1 MYFLKLKRKIK
12 SIGNNTSIITKKFL
26 RSLSSY
32 FFKVL
37 GIKFFGRSSLY
48 IETSGK
54 CNLACQFCAYSIK
67 EVPQKVITI
76 DQFISQVNQTLNMGI
91 YDFGLTPTTGEIFL
105 DQTIEEKLIYL
116 NQNPRVL
123 SYHFFSNLTAIP
135 LKRLEKVFDI
145 ISEGKMTDFG
155 VSIYGYN
162 EEEFNKMTLRPNN
175 LFKRCL
181 INLNFL
187 IEKKIRCGSKF
198 KLNIYCRVLK
208 TSSNKTIDPLLK
220 EIKNK
225 ASQHSSISFVNADQ
239 YDNWGG
245 LIKQE
250 SLKGISLDLLD
261 IELVKKDGPC
271 ANIFS
276 RPQILSD
283 GTVIAC
289 ACRDVNATLKLGN
302 VYEDPLAKI
311 ISPTNPAF
319 SNLVKSMDEGVFPD
333 ICRDCTA
340 YRSLY
345 SPNLITF
352 RHLFSAIKKSNPLN
366 KLYKKSINQ

>member
-1 MYFLKLKRKIK
+1 MKRIL
-12 SIGNNTSIITKKFL
+12 N
-26 RSLSSY
+26 SLSHY
-32 FFKVL
+32 FFKIL
-37 GIKFFGRSSLY
+37 GIRFFGRPALY

-67 EVPQKVITI
+67 EIPQKVITLE
-76 DQFISQVNQTLNMGI
+76 QFISQVNQTLDLGI
-91 YDFGLTPTTGEIFL
+91 KDFGLTPTTGEIFL

-116 NQNPRVL
+116 NQNKRVA

-145 ISEGKMTDFG
+145 ISYGKMTEFG

-162 EEEFNKMTLRPNN
+162 EDEFNRMTLRPNN
-175 LFKRCL
+175 LFKKSL
-181 INLNFL
+181 ENLNFL
-187 IEKKIRCGSKF
+187 IENKIRYKSKF

-208 TSSNKTIDPLLK
+208 TSSNKTIDPFLK
-220 EIKNK
+220 QIKIK
-225 ASQHSSISFVNADQ
+225 ASQYPSISFVNADQ

-245 LIKQE
+245 LINQE

-283 GTVIAC
+283 GTVTAC

-302 VYEDPLAKI
+302 IYEQPLSSI
-311 ISPTNPAF
+311 ISPKNDAF
-319 SNLVKSMDEGVFPD
+319 NKLVKSMDKGLFPE

-345 SPNLITF
+345 SPSGKGLKY
-352 RHLFSAIKKSNPLN
+352 LASAIKKSSPQY